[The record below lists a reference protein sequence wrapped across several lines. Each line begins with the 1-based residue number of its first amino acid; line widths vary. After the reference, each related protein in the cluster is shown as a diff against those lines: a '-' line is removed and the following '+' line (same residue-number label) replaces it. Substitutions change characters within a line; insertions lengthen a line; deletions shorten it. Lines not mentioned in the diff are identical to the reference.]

1 MSVKTRYLQL
11 SSTVMMEYCMKDEL
25 RSEKY
30 TNGEDCD
37 APINSTA
44 FILTELMNGHYAIFS
59 PASCEVEEKD
69 IDGSTGY
76 RLKPKYSVYGN
87 NEHNKNMLETL
98 NTINHLAVPQDAND
112 SYWYTFLDNDYE
124 YTNINNV
131 DDLDP
136 SDIKIRPA
144 EEIIRTGY
152 INPPG
157 GYGKYCRN
165 PFNSNLPFLYFNMN
179 DIGVVPGWDTV
190 KLYFVSG
197 YDFSDTYG
205 YLLRISIPRNDGKF
219 LDLCNFFFTK
229 SNAYKYIKFM
239 TKPVIFGNFIYDK
252 YIEVNIPSIAGIMA
266 GGDLAERVDDY
277 NNDIAYTNI
286 KDLLNINE
294 TANIR
299 LMFSYIDEENKE
311 LTSVEYNI
319 DEQVRNRPANAN
331 VLCQFARTSTIK
343 GSIPT
348 QHIQSDNLGV
358 YIAMNPD
365 YPYIEFYGTWK
376 NMPLNY
382 ETVQSFNN
390 VISLYDNSLI
400 KRENTYTVDEDY
412 EVKYDM
418 RKWVVLHEIE
428 CLFLIADETNY
439 GERKIIKEETYS
451 LSQLFATPENEITKF
466 YYRPIFFDEHETYDI
481 NEVSIVLHYNMRLM
495 NIEDSVQFV
504 KSGSLTIDPS
514 ESNISRFWGKGAKLP
529 FADTLSYKVYNKI
542 VESKQTVTNAANIT
556 GPQARYVKVFYN
568 VSNITLS
575 VSQGDMASG
584 NYTLIISKAPRN
596 YKFIFKQEDINGNKK
611 YVDLTDSYYKLYAK
625 DNNGNDIIIDPTY
638 SSNMNLML
646 GELEFNI
653 STNNINKLY
662 NVAPADRYISIVAY
676 NNDNSVSSLYDMR
689 YTF

>member
-11 SSTVMMEYCMKDEL
+11 SSTVMMEYCMKDKL
-25 RSEKY
+25 RAKKY
-30 TNGEDCD
+30 TNGEDND
-37 APINSTA
+37 TVINTSSA
-44 FILTELMNGHYAIFS
+44 SFIMTELNNGHYAIFS
-59 PASCEVEEKD
+59 PASAEVEAIQEDNATQYK
-69 IDGSTGY
+69 
-76 RLKPKYSVYGN
+76 LKPKYVERGKN
-87 NEHNKNMLETL
+87 NEKRVETL
-98 NTINHLAVPQDAND
+98 NTICHLAVPQDAND
-112 SYWYTFLDNDYE
+112 SYWYTFLDNDYD
-124 YTNINNV
+124 YTNESNV
-131 DDLDP
+131 GVEISA

-144 EEIIRTGY
+144 EEIMHNGY
-152 INPPG
+152 TNPPG

-165 PFNSNLPFLYFNMN
+165 PFNKNVPFQPVKIR
-179 DIGVVPGWDTV
+179 DIAYAPGWDTV

-197 YDFSDTYG
+197 YDFSDMYG
-205 YLLRISIPRNDGKF
+205 SLIRISIPRNDGKF
-219 LDLCNFFFTK
+219 LDLCNFFYTK
-229 SNAYKYIKFM
+229 SNAYKYVKFM
-239 TKPVIFGNFIYDK
+239 TKPIIFGSFIYDK
-252 YIEVNIPSIAGIMA
+252 YIEINVPSLAGIEAA
-266 GGDLAERVDDY
+266 GELESVINDPQ
-277 NNDIAYTNI
+277 NDISYNNI
-286 KDLLNINE
+286 KDLLNINPNS
-294 TANIR
+294 NIR

-311 LTSVEYNI
+311 LTYLEYTI
-319 DEQVRNRPANAN
+319 DERINKNPNNKN

-358 YIAMNPD
+358 YIAINPD

-400 KRENTYTVDEDY
+400 RRETTYTVDEDY

-428 CLFLIADETNY
+428 CLFLNTNR
-439 GERKIIKEETYS
+439 EIVKEENYS
-451 LSQLFATPENEITKF
+451 LSQLFTSPENEITKF
-466 YYRPIFFDEHETYDI
+466 YYRPIFFDEHENYDL
-481 NEVSIVLHYNMRLM
+481 NELTIVLHYNMRLM
-495 NIEDSVQFV
+495 NIEDSVQFL
-504 KSGSLTIDPS
+504 KKGSLTLTNENSD
-514 ESNISRFWGKGAKLP
+514 ISRFWGKGAKLP

-542 VESKQTVTNAANIT
+542 VESKQVVANASNVL
-556 GPQARYVKVFYN
+556 GPQTKYVKVFYN

-575 VSQGDMASG
+575 VNQGDMASG

-638 SSNMNLML
+638 SANMNLML

-653 STNNINKLY
+653 SSNNINKLY